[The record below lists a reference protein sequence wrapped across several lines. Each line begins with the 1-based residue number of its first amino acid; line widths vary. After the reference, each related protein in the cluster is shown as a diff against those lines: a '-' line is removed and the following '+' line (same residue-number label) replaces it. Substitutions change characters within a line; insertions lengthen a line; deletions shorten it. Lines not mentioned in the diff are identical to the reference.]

1 MVVQEIIMKID
12 TRMGRMLK
20 LAERLH
26 DNKTLDNETIKRIR
40 SLSEQGLSEADYN
53 IALKRIE
60 TLFHAVPNTPE
71 GDELE
76 ALISFV
82 NAYEDLNYQM

>member
-1 MVVQEIIMKID
+1 MKID

-26 DNKTLDNETIKRIR
+26 NNKTLDNETIKRIR
-40 SLSEQGLSEADYN
+40 SLSEQGLSVADYN
-53 IALKRIE
+53 LALKRIE
-60 TLFHAVPNTPE
+60 TLFDAELNTPE

-82 NAYEDLNYQM
+82 NAYEDLNYPM